1 MKIEL
6 NKPDECLRIIQLNL
20 TPIEFMIFHEAIS
33 KYAIERENELDRKV
47 ANRMLKNIKD
57 FGLDISED

>member
-6 NKPDECLRIIQLNL
+6 NKADECFRIIQLNL

-57 FGLDISED
+57 FRLGISED